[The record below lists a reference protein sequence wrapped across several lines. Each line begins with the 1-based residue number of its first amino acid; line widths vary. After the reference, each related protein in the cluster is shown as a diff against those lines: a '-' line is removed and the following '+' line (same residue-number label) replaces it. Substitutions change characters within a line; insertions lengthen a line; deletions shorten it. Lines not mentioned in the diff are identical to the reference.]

1 MAKKRSAKP
10 RRQRDARSDA
20 KVESIEQKIEGT
32 FGLPAGSVQINNPD
46 GSDARGD
53 QHIGRLRGRYGKHKK

>member
-1 MAKKRSAKP
+1 MTKRSEEP

-20 KVESIEQKIEGT
+20 KVKSIEVNIEQT

-53 QHIGRLRGRYGKHKK
+53 QAIGRLRDKYGKDKK

>member
-1 MAKKRSAKP
+1 MPKRNEEPLRVRSA
-10 RRQRDARSDA
+10 RGDA
-20 KVESIEQKIEGT
+20 KVESIEKKVERT

-53 QHIGRLRGRYGKHKK
+53 KKIERLRSDFGKGKK

>member
-1 MAKKRSAKP
+1 MPKRNEEP
-10 RRQRDARSDA
+10 RRVRSARSDA
-20 KVESIEQKIEGT
+20 KVESIEKNVERT

-53 QHIGRLRGRYGKHKK
+53 KKIKRLRSDFGKGKK